1 VAPIVHEGLLRTI
14 SGSSSSPGREVRKS
28 ATPTT
33 GHPGYA
39 SLAQAN
45 TSQTHGVSAAGVTPK
60 GYESA
65 VPSLSLGEACH
76 DSLAPSVKPSL
87 APSKVPKLHEP
98 VMADTSIK
106 GCDSLALSI
115 TPNGHDGPASSNKTP
130 KRHESAIVNT
140 MLESSRSQGEGL
152 ATKTYDAH
160 KPSTVPENLVWNM
173 KLTSVSASLL
183 IALTSV
189 NNA

>member
-1 VAPIVHEGLLRTI
+1 
-14 SGSSSSPGREVRKS
+14 
-28 ATPTT
+28 
-33 GHPGYA
+33 
-39 SLAQAN
+39 
-45 TSQTHGVSAAGVTPK
+45 
-60 GYESA
+60 
-65 VPSLSLGEACH
+65 
-76 DSLAPSVKPSL
+76 
-87 APSKVPKLHEP
+87 
-98 VMADTSIK
+98 
-106 GCDSLALSI
+106 
-115 TPNGHDGPASSNKTP
+115 
-130 KRHESAIVNT
+130 